1 MRPLQILLFFFSTYF
16 PLQAQQSDKIVANLF
31 ERYGQLEAVNSI
43 QMSGSFFKAFQ
54 SPETTNKNNTGIQA
68 FRMIKNKEGAPNPMD
83 QKTFQQLLAGL
94 NADQYET
101 LVETREEGTQLRF
114 FVREPAP
121 GKPSEAVI
129 LSWSPDSFL
138 LISAKGLFKL
148 EDLRN
153 MDIQLSEN

>member
-1 MRPLQILLFFFSTYF
+1 MRHLPIFIFLFGTYF
-16 PLQAQQSDKIVANLF
+16 TLQAQQSDKIVAGLF
-31 ERYGQLEAVNSI
+31 DRYGQLEGVNTI
-43 QMSGSFFKAFQ
+43 QMNGSFFKAFQ
-54 SPETTNKNNTGIQA
+54 SPETTNNKGLQS
-68 FRMIKNKEGAPNPMD
+68 FRMIKNKDGAPNPMD
-83 QKTFQQLLAGL
+83 QKTFQQLLSGL
-94 NADQYET
+94 QADNYET
-101 LVETREEGTQLRF
+101 LIESREDGTQLRCF
-114 FVREPAP
+114 IREPAP

>member
-1 MRPLQILLFFFSTYF
+1 MRPLQILLFVIGTFLS
-16 PLQAQQSDKIVANLF
+16 LQAQQSDKIVASLF
-31 ERYGQLEAVNSI
+31 ERYVQLEAVNSI

-54 SPETTNKNNTGIQA
+54 SPETTNNKGLQS
-68 FRMIKNKEGAPNPMD
+68 FRMIKNKDGAPNPMD
-83 QKTFQQLLAGL
+83 KKTFQQLLAGL
-94 NADQYET
+94 NADQYKT

-129 LSWSPDSFL
+129 LSWSPDNFL

-153 MDIQLSEN
+153 MDINLSEN